1 MPRAELCFSMMTTT
15 RSLDLAAETVKDA
28 AVWKDAL
35 HMLLVELCPN
45 KQWAMENLRRN
56 KPFWNN
62 TLENPPPVHSP
73 VGGRKSTSTKGTGA
87 VATSAVSKEARGG
100 GSIEA
105 ASPKPLRKEAI
116 KKQVFNACRAGDV
129 DMLESMFKAGVPANL
144 MDEKN
149 KSDTPLMVACQIGNA
164 ALVRLCLQ
172 YGAKN
177 DPHPDFG
184 ETALHVACRFKHQG
198 AASVILEAAA
208 QSDADHMICNL
219 TNEETQTPLHVAAG
233 AGHRGLVDLLLGHGA
248 VSTVETSLS
257 RQCCI

>member
-1 MPRAELCFSMMTTT
+1 MPQCGKMHYICYWLSCARISSGPWRIYAEINPSGTTLSKIHLPCMVPWVAGRVQAQKGRVPLLRLLC
-15 RSLDLAAETVKDA
+15 
-28 AVWKDAL
+28 
-35 HMLLVELCPN
+35 
-45 KQWAMENLRRN
+45 
-56 KPFWNN
+56 
-62 TLENPPPVHSP
+62 
-73 VGGRKSTSTKGTGA
+73 RKRQ
-87 VATSAVSKEARGG
+87 EE

-198 AASVILEAAA
+198 SCI
-208 QSDADHMICNL
+208 
-219 TNEETQTPLHVAAG
+219 
-233 AGHRGLVDLLLGHGA
+233 GHP
-248 VSTVETSLS
+248 
-257 RQCCI
+257 